1 MYLHISNC
9 TFLYIE
15 TKLTKLKKN
24 VEQLQKIST
33 FMKSEDIL
41 SILYVLD
48 VRKLETGDASGI
60 SSIYIMFITQCSF

>member
-1 MYLHISNC
+1 
-9 TFLYIE
+9 
-15 TKLTKLKKN
+15 
-24 VEQLQKIST
+24 
-33 FMKSEDIL
+33 MKSEDIL